1 MMEHGADVATLSQ
14 EGYKHFKAGRYRDA
28 VELFNKVLEIDET
41 NSYALVGL
49 GDVARKQGRQSDA
62 VTFYQKCLG
71 SDTNNAFALFG
82 LADAYR
88 SLRRYRDALEIWERY
103 LAHDRENVTVLT
115 RVADAYR
122 KVRDKER
129 SQQLYEKVLGIE
141 PDNPYARI
149 GLGHLHYDFREY
161 EDALRHWKHMY
172 DISGERVDIRVLTS
186 IGNCFRKIKD
196 FSGGIGYFREAIEK
210 EPENFYALFGL
221 ADCHRGMNEAEE
233 SLVYWNRI
241 LRNDPDN
248 RVILTRAG
256 DAYRS
261 VGELDRAQDHYERAL
276 QQGDDIYAR
285 LGLALLTRTRGE
297 TAAAIDLMEVLK
309 RREPENHRIYT
320 ELASTYAQDGNT
332 SEAIEVLE
340 QFQRRGNPTAYIDEM
355 IGRYRSQ
362 R

>member
-1 MMEHGADVATLSQ
+1 MMEQKPDVATLSQ
-14 EGYKHFKAGRYRDA
+14 EGYKHFRSGRYREA
-28 VELFNKVLEIDET
+28 IELFEQVLTIESD

-49 GDVARKQGRQSDA
+49 GDIARKQGKQSDA
-62 VTFYQKCLG
+62 VEIYRRCLET
-71 SDTNNAFALFG
+71 DPDNAFALFG

-88 SLRRYRDALEIWERY
+88 SLRRYRDALAVWERY
-103 LAHDRENVTVLT
+103 LKHDEDNVTVLT

-122 KVRDKER
+122 KVRDKRR
-129 SQQLYEKVLGIE
+129 SQELYERVISIE

-161 EDALRHWKHMY
+161 EHALRHWKHMY
-172 DISGERVDIRVLTS
+172 DISGDRVDIRVLTS

-196 FSGGIGYFREAIEK
+196 FAGGIAYFQEAIEK

-221 ADCHRGMNEAEE
+221 ADCHRGMNEPEE
-233 SLVYWNRI
+233 SLTYWNRI

-261 VGELDRAQDHYERAL
+261 LGELDRATDHYERAL

-285 LGLALLTRTRGE
+285 LGLALLTRTRGN
-297 TAAAIDLMEVLK
+297 TAEAIDLLEILRK
-309 RREPENHRIYT
+309 REPENHRIYT
-320 ELASTYAQDGNT
+320 ELATTYAQDGNT
-332 SEAIEVLE
+332 REAIEVLE
-340 QFQRRGNPTAYIDEM
+340 QFQRRGNPSAYIDDL